1 MGQGRWVGAPKGAN
15 SMVVPELGC
24 RKALVGTGKA
34 ISLLCANGLRK
45 QSASLVGP
53 PFLAMRFF
61 LGLHRLS

>member
-1 MGQGRWVGAPKGAN
+1 VGAPKGAN

-45 QSASLVGP
+45 QSSSLAGP

-61 LGLHRLS
+61 LGLHRLF